1 MARKKNS
8 TVLEVYAPRDLED
21 MPTLSSGHM
30 HDLKAEGE
38 VGGVPT
44 RWWLS
49 RMTIED
55 GEKHAVYVEQFIEDE
70 GRWIDVYQ
78 YGYPGVAGLGV
89 TNPGARKLKNRL
101 LK

>member
-1 MARKKNS
+1 MARQANQHPL
-8 TVLEVYAPRDLED
+8 VIYRPRELEA
-21 MPTLSSGHM
+21 MPTLSTGHM
-30 HDLKAEGE
+30 HDLKVEEEVEGI
-38 VGGVPT
+38 PT

-55 GEKHAVYVEQFIEDE
+55 GEKHAVYVEQLID
-70 GRWIDVYQ
+70 GRWTDVWQ

-89 TNPGARKLKNRL
+89 ANNPGTRKLKNRL